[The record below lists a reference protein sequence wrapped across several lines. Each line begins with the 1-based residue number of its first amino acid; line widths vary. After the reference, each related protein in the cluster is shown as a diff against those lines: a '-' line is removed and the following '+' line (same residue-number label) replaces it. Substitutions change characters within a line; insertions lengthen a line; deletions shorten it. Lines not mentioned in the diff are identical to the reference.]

1 MHSHRSS
8 GERDLALLRELIM
21 VVDSYRAN
29 RFVNPNRIQRAIE
42 DGKLGPDISR
52 EWKTLKEKMLKKVKS
67 VEKIPRMP
75 TMLKIYHVLSSVS
88 ILAFFLAAAIPLL
101 PIFSS
106 EFLGIGILPI
116 TIGLALTLLLY
127 VRYFERRIAARM
139 DEYFKSHS
147 KEFGDVETYLWQ
159 VNQKFLRMLLA
170 SIEKRGEDPS
180 RHSLSLRNADYKLV
194 KIVKRPSRFGTK
206 YKVVP
211 SRI

>member
-1 MHSHRSS
+1 MHSHRLS
-8 GERDLALLRELIM
+8 GEKDPALLKELIM

-139 DEYFKSHS
+139 DEYFKSHF

-170 SIEKRGEDPS
+170 SIEKKGEDPS
-180 RHSLSLRNADYKLV
+180 RHTLSLRNTDYKLV
-194 KIVKRPSRFGTK
+194 KIIKRPGRFGTK

-211 SRI
+211 SRN

>member
-29 RFVNPNRIQRAIE
+29 RFVNPNRIQKAIE
-42 DGKLGPDISR
+42 DGKLGTDISK

-67 VEKIPRMP
+67 VEKIPGMP

-127 VRYFERRIAARM
+127 VRYFERKIAARM

-147 KEFGDVETYLWQ
+147 KEYGDVESYLWQ
-159 VNQKFLRMLLA
+159 ANQKLLRILLT
-170 SIEKRGEDPS
+170 SIEKTGEDSS
-180 RHSLSLRNADYKLV
+180 RHSLSLRNVDYKLV
-194 KIVKRPSRFGTK
+194 KVIKRPGRFGTK
-206 YKVVP
+206 YRVVP
-211 SRI
+211 SRN